1 MGISGLLPLLKEV
14 SVNGHISEFKGKKL
28 AVDGY
33 VWLHKGAFG
42 CAEDLVKGK
51 KSTKFVDYAMYRVRF
66 LRHHGIEPFLVFDGG
81 PLPAKKGTEV
91 SRAKSRLENLEKA
104 RSLEAQGR
112 LKEAKEAYTRCVDV
126 TPEMAYQLIKALRAE
141 NVDYVVAPYEADA
154 QLCFLEREGYVD
166 GIITEDS
173 DLLVFGCKQ
182 VIFKLDK
189 DGQCVWIHRDRL
201 AKVREFPMH
210 GWTDM
215 HFRRMAML
223 SGCDYLDSIPGI
235 GIKTAHRLM
244 RRFNS
249 VEKLLQHIRLE
260 GAYLIPPTYLADF
273 AQAELAFLYQRV
285 YDPSLGRLVHL
296 NPLPPTTTGFQL
308 GEGGEKWVGVDVEE
322 GLARRMARGDV
333 HPETGL
339 EIVDEWP
346 KFAGGSGGAGV
357 AGEGGGIDGAVSSL
371 GGKRQAR
378 AHRAHGVH
386 GVHGVHVQGP
396 MDAFIT
402 RFKKPK
408 HHHPKRD
415 CPDYLNDTNHE
426 QQHIKSKLAPIHQPV
441 GTYTS
446 GASRLS
452 DQLALRPLA
461 ENVIREDEDGCMAEN
476 VEVMSKFFG
485 GRGKKQIRKWQKEEE
500 KDEDGNE
507 GKIELEWEEEEE
519 QEEGGPT
526 HSRSRS
532 LTPTSTPTGFRQ
544 RRRSPSPAISS
555 LIASSPPAPPPALP
569 RMASQSFPSPQSFSS
584 CPSPSLS
591 PVISPSFSSCSPQR
605 CMSQTQ
611 YITSP
616 PAAECSS
623 PPVLDFPI
631 SSFAEEDKR
640 KQRINVGR
648 EAKMDM
654 KTETKTF
661 EGGSSLGMVV
671 SPTLSPTPSLPLS
684 LSRSLTPARGQSRDK
699 DESKE
704 ESEKEEEE
712 RKEKAKMVGGSWHAK
727 WAFGGG
733 LEMKGTPK
741 FGAGVGARAS
751 AKRAHEQMPK
761 TVPVRKRASTL
772 TRSST
777 LTLAKRREAMSTGA
791 SSRVLKNRPV
801 NVVRGER
808 EALRSGLVTPT
819 RAPSIT
825 SVSASSITER
835 NGMEM
840 KMKVAVKQF
849 GFGRAGRKG
858 LEVSEDKKKANMDS
872 AVGEGE
878 EEGGEGEDI
887 GSFTPSPERKP
898 LFSRFSVGGS
908 APLPRSLPCRN
919 APNDK
924 TTTFSH
930 PFISCSDLGS
940 SCNDN
945 LNITLKDSLQREQK
959 QGQKQAKQQT
969 RPGLLFVRDRG
980 GSDDVDENT
989 YQQMNQPARNKTPV
1003 SRTTMGR
1010 LERYR
1015 FENVSV
1021 RK

>member
-112 LKEAKEAYTRCVDV
+112 IKEAKEAYTRCVDV

-173 DLLVFGCKQ
+173 DLL
-182 VIFKLDK
+182 
-189 DGQCVWIHRDRL
+189 
-201 AKVREFPMH
+201 
-210 GWTDM
+210 
-215 HFRRMAML
+215 
-223 SGCDYLDSIPGI
+223 
-235 GIKTAHRLM
+235 
-244 RRFNS
+244 
-249 VEKLLQHIRLE
+249 LLQHIRLE
-260 GAYLIPPTYLADF
+260 GNYLIPPTYLSDF

-308 GEGGEKWVGVDVEE
+308 GEEGEKWVGVDVEE
-322 GLARRMARGDV
+322 GLARRMASGDV

-346 KFAGGSGGAGV
+346 EFAGGSGGAGC
-357 AGEGGGIDGAVSSL
+357 L
-371 GGKRQAR
+371 GGKRQAK
-378 AHRAHGVH
+378 AHEVH

-415 CPDYLNDTNHE
+415 CPDYSNHANHE

-461 ENVIREDEDGCMAEN
+461 ENVMREGEDGCMTEK

-485 GRGKKQIRKWQKEEE
+485 GRGKGQIRKRQKDEE
-500 KDEDGNE
+500 KNEDGGE
-507 GKIELEWEEEEE
+507 EKIELEWEEEEE
-519 QEEGGPT
+519 EQEGGGPT
-526 HSRSRS
+526 HSLSRS
-532 LTPTSTPTGFRQ
+532 LTPNSTPTRIRQ

-555 LIASSPPAPPPALP
+555 LIASSPPPPPLP
-569 RMASQSFPSPQSFSS
+569 RMGSQSFPSPQSFSP

-591 PVISPSFSSCSPQR
+591 PVASPSFSSYSRQGF
-605 CMSQTQ
+605 MSQTQ

-640 KQRINVGR
+640 KQGINVGR
-648 EAKMDM
+648 EVEMETE
-654 KTETKTF
+654 TETKMF
-661 EGGSSLGMVV
+661 ERGSSFGMVV
-671 SPTLSPTPSLPLS
+671 SPTSSPTPPLPLS
-684 LSRSLTPARGQSRDK
+684 LSRTLLPTRVQSMGEDK
-699 DESKE
+699 SE

-712 RKEKAKMVGGSWHAK
+712 RKEKAKMVGGSWRAK

-741 FGAGVGARAS
+741 FGAGAS
-751 AKRAHEQMPK
+751 AKRAQKQTPK
-761 TVPVRKRASTL
+761 TVPVQKKTSTL

-777 LTLAKRREAMSTGA
+777 LTLSKRREAMSTGA

-808 EALRSGLVTPT
+808 ESLRSGLLTPT
-819 RAPSIT
+819 RAPSMT
-825 SVSASSITER
+825 SVSASSTTER
-835 NGMEM
+835 NGMEMKM

-858 LEVSEDKKKANMDS
+858 LEVSGDKEKENTDC

-878 EEGGEGEDI
+878 EEGEEEQEGEGEDI
-887 GSFTPSPERKP
+887 GSFTPSPERNP

-908 APLPRSLPCRN
+908 APPPRSLPCRN
-919 APNDK
+919 SPNDM
-924 TTTFSH
+924 TTTLSH
-930 PFISCSDLGS
+930 PFVSCSDLGS

-945 LNITLKDSLQREQK
+945 LNITLKDTLQREQK
-959 QGQKQAKQQT
+959 QGQKRAKQQT
-969 RPGLLFVRDRG
+969 RPGLCFVRDRG

-989 YQQMNQPARNKTPV
+989 YQQMDQPVRDKTPV
-1003 SRTTMGR
+1003 SRTTLGR

-1015 FENVSV
+1015 FEKVSV

>member
-14 SVNGHISEFKGKKL
+14 SVNGHISEFKGKKNGKQ
-28 AVDGY
+28 GY

-112 LKEAKEAYTRCVDV
+112 IKEAKEAYTRCVDV

-173 DLLVFGCKQ
+173 DLLVFGCKRASR

-260 GAYLIPPTYLADF
+260 GTYLIPPTYLSDF

-308 GEGGEKWVGVDVEE
+308 GEEGEKWVGVDVEE

-339 EIVDEWP
+339 EIVDGWP
-346 KFAGGSGGAGV
+346 ELAGGSGGAGV
-357 AGEGGGIDGAVSSL
+357 VGEGGGIGGAVSSL
-371 GGKRQAR
+371 GGKRQAK
-378 AHRAHGVH
+378 AH

-415 CPDYLNDTNHE
+415 CPDYPTHANHE

-452 DQLALRPLA
+452 DQLALRPLV
-461 ENVIREDEDGCMAEN
+461 ENVIRDGEDGCMTEN
-476 VEVMSKFFG
+476 VKVMSKFFG
-485 GRGKKQIRKWQKEEE
+485 GRGKKQIRKRQKDEE
-500 KDEDGNE
+500 KNEDGGE

-519 QEEGGPT
+519 QEGDGPT

-532 LTPTSTPTGFRQ
+532 LTPTSTPTRIRQ

-555 LIASSPPAPPPALP
+555 LIASSPPAPPPPPPLP
-569 RMASQSFPSPQSFSS
+569 RMTSQSFPSPESFSP

-591 PVISPSFSSCSPQR
+591 PIISPSFSSCSRQR
-605 CMSQTQ
+605 FMSQTQ
-611 YITSP
+611 YVTSP

-640 KQRINVGR
+640 KQGINVGPGT
-648 EAKMDM
+648 EMETE
-654 KTETKTF
+654 TETKMF
-661 EGGSSLGMVV
+661 ERDSSLGMVV
-671 SPTLSPTPSLPLS
+671 SPTSSPTPPHPLSLS
-684 LSRSLTPARGQSRDK
+684 LSRSLPPTRVQS
-699 DESKE
+699 E
-704 ESEKEEEE
+704 EENENEEEE
-712 RKEKAKMVGGSWHAK
+712 RKEKAKMVGGSWRAK

-741 FGAGVGARAS
+741 FGAGAS
-751 AKRAHEQMPK
+751 AKRAQKQTPK
-761 TVPVRKRASTL
+761 TVPVQKKTSTL

-777 LTLAKRREAMSTGA
+777 LALSKRREAMSTGA

-819 RAPSIT
+819 RAPSMA
-825 SVSASSITER
+825 SVLASSTTER
-835 NGMEM
+835 NVMEM

-849 GFGRAGRKG
+849 GFGRAGRKAS
-858 LEVSEDKKKANMDS
+858 EVSGDKEKANTDS
-872 AVGEGE
+872 AVEEGE
-878 EEGGEGEDI
+878 EEGEKEEEGEDI

-908 APLPRSLPCRN
+908 TPLPRSLPCRN
-919 APNDK
+919 SPNDK

-930 PFISCSDLGS
+930 PFVSCSDLGS
-940 SCNDN
+940 SGNDN
-945 LNITLKDSLQREQK
+945 LNITLKDIPQREK

-969 RPGLLFVRDRG
+969 RPGLCFVRDRG

-989 YQQMNQPARNKTPV
+989 YQQMNQPVRNKTPV
-1003 SRTTMGR
+1003 SRTTLGR

-1015 FENVSV
+1015 FEKVSV